1 MLKSGLHRIVI
12 RKSINDIRV
21 QVVQYDR
28 KGDITR
34 LEDRASSLKRLG
46 WKAHCANMPAA
57 YLIGY
62 KIGRKMLASGIKQA
76 VADIVLQSTTKG
88 NSLFAVVRGAKDAG
102 IGINLGEEASS
113 MDVISGK
120 NIADYAKLLKND
132 KERYQKQFSAYLKNG
147 LEPEKIEEHF
157 RIIKEKLD
165 EDGT

>member
-1 MLKSGLHRIVI
+1 MQRHFLRRIQKRTDYKQRLGLLKSGLHRIVI

-76 VADIVLQSTTKG
+76 VADIE
-88 NSLFAVVRGAKDAG
+88 
-102 IGINLGEEASS
+102 IGRASCR
-113 MDVISGK
+113 
-120 NIADYAKLLKND
+120 
-132 KERYQKQFSAYLKNG
+132 ERV
-147 LEPEKIEEHF
+147 
-157 RIIKEKLD
+157 
-165 EDGT
+165 